1 MAPGGCIPVWPPPA
15 VMGVFAP
22 VPPLRGVPAPPD
34 WERRDEP

>member
-34 WERRDEP
+34 WERREEP